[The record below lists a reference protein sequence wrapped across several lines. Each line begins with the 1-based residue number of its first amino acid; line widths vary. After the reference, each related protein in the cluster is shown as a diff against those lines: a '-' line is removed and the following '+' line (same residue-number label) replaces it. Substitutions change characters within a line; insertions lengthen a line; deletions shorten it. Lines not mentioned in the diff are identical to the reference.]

1 MNLIKKAAISLAA
14 TSMVL
19 APVAASAAPAVRAAA
34 AVEAQNELEGSSSW
48 IYIVLALAAVVG
60 IVVLVSDGDDK
71 PTSP

>member
-19 APVAASAAPAVRAAA
+19 APVAASAAPAARAASV
-34 AVEAQNELEGSSSW
+34 VEAQNEMEGSSSW
-48 IYIVLALAAVVG
+48 IYIVLGLVAVIGV
-60 IVVLVSDGDDK
+60 IVLVSDGDDK